1 MARDS
6 RVCLGVI
13 VGAKGLRGDVRVKSF
28 TEDPADVGAYGPVTL
43 TDGRS
48 LKLTVVG
55 AVPKGSGGVVIAR
68 LAGIADRTAAEAL
81 KGVELYVAR
90 AALPAPADGAF
101 YHADLIGAEVSLTD
115 GGVLGRVTA
124 LHNFGGGDMM
134 EVGEGRESVL
144 IPLTPDVIA
153 TLDVAGGKVVVHP
166 IPGLLGG
173 DSDELREDEGEAD
186 GDVGRDEGNAK
197 R

>member
-28 TEDPADVGAYGPVTL
+28 TENPADVGAYGPVTL

-55 AVPKGSGGVVIAR
+55 AAQGVVIAR

-101 YHADLIGAEVSLTD
+101 YHADLIGADVSLTD
-115 GGVLGRVTA
+115 GVVLGRVTA

-173 DSDELREDEGEAD
+173 DSDEPGEDEGEAD
-186 GDVGRDEGNAK
+186 GDAGEDEGNAK
-197 R
+197 Q

>member
-48 LKLTVVG
+48 FKITVVG
-55 AVPKGSGGVVIAR
+55 AAQGVVVAR

-81 KGVELYVAR
+81 KGAELYVER
-90 AALPAPADGAF
+90 GALPAPTDGSF
-101 YHADLIGAEVSLTD
+101 YHADLIGAQATLTD
-115 GGVLGRVTA
+115 GVVLGRVTA

-134 EVGEGRESVL
+134 EVGEGRESIL
-144 IPLTPDVIA
+144 IPLTPEVIA
-153 TLDVAGGKVVVHP
+153 ELDVAGGRVVVHP

-173 DSDELREDEGEAD
+173 DSDGPREDEAGETD
-186 GDVGRDEGNAK
+186 GDEGDAE